1 MRPKCVEN
9 ASPSRGIDTICTQ
22 SEQSL
27 TLHRG
32 LGEVETL
39 AIYSRETS
47 ETQLNIRARRFHDE
61 SQVEE
66 EAHEEIEEEAQKDET
81 EI

>member
-22 SEQSL
+22 ALSNFK
-27 TLHRG
+27 

>member
-1 MRPKCVEN
+1 MVDGRLRALRANYSDEMRPK
-9 ASPSRGIDTICTQ
+9 
-22 SEQSL
+22 
-27 TLHRG
+27 
-32 LGEVETL
+32 
-39 AIYSRETS
+39 ETS
-47 ETQLNIRARRFHDE
+47 ETELNIRARRFHDE

>member
-1 MRPKCVEN
+1 MVDGRLRALRANYSDEMRPKCVEN
-9 ASPSRGIDTICTQ
+9 ASLSKGIDI
-22 SEQSL
+22 L
-27 TLHRG
+27 IWAF
-32 LGEVETL
+32 LGP
-39 AIYSRETS
+39 RETS
-47 ETQLNIRARRFHDE
+47 ETELNNRARRFHDE

>member
-1 MRPKCVEN
+1 MVDGRLRALRANYSDEMRPN
-9 ASPSRGIDTICTQ
+9 
-22 SEQSL
+22 
-27 TLHRG
+27 
-32 LGEVETL
+32 
-39 AIYSRETS
+39 RETS
-47 ETQLNIRARRFHDE
+47 ETELNNRARRFHDE